1 MTDQSKIR
9 NFSLLHTW
17 TASSQS
23 PLDSASAF
31 GKNGVRSLA
40 PPLPTKPKGG
50 FAGAPILIKIKRPA
64 CGGGGF
70 AFGGIPY
77 DRPIQN
83 SQLFH

>member
-40 PPLPTKPKGG
+40 PPFPTKPKGG
-50 FAGAPILIKIKRPA
+50 FAGAPFGAHICA
-64 CGGGGF
+64 CSSGG
-70 AFGGIPY
+70 
-77 DRPIQN
+77 
-83 SQLFH
+83 

>member
-40 PPLPTKPKGG
+40 PPFPTKPKGG
-50 FAGAPILIKIKRPA
+50 FAGAP
-64 CGGGGF
+64 F
-70 AFGGIPY
+70 
-77 DRPIQN
+77 
-83 SQLFH
+83 